1 MFANTRGALLSPRS
15 AIRTRPRCSGRAG
28 HLGCQPLVARAISAV
43 SLWLRGAPP
52 LHLRVARA
60 IWLSAA
66 GCAAFLTPAVIS
78 AAVSCGQPL
87 SRCCF
92 QLASLPSFAFSPLAS
107 PPPLLGW
114 QPLGLACPR
123 EPPRASVP
131 GLRRRVP
138 GLPIWVV
145 RVQVQAPV
153 VAFLSAPHLL
163 NLPLVPNPLKAEG
176 RDHHVVLL
184 GAHCC
189 QWLTAA
195 GQGWRAGNAALT
207 ADS

>member
-1 MFANTRGALLSPRS
+1 MRGPPR
-15 AIRTRPRCSGRAG
+15 
-28 HLGCQPLVARAISAV
+28 
-43 SLWLRGAPP
+43 
-52 LHLRVARA
+52 
-60 IWLSAA
+60 LSAFGCAAFLPPPSGSGGSSRLSTA
-66 GCAAFLTPAVIS
+66 GCAAFLTPMSSRLSRLSAAGCTGRLS
-78 AAVSCGQPL
+78 AAVSRLVAAAFNWLRCLL
-87 SRCCF
+87 SPFRRWLRRRLSSAGSRWVWRVRGSRRGPRCPDVCD
-92 QLASLPSFAFSPLAS
+92 A
-107 PPPLLGW
+107 
-114 QPLGLACPR
+114 
-123 EPPRASVP
+123 P